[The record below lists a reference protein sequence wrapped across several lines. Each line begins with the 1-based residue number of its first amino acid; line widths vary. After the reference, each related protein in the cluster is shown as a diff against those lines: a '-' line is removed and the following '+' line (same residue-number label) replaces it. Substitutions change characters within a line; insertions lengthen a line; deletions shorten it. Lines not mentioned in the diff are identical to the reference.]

1 MADYHTVYKEPEG
14 TTTEWEDLQVKY
26 GNLAPREKPK
36 TAAWE
41 PAEERKRTDELDTR
55 TADELDDL
63 EDDVDDDRFME
74 EYRRRRVAELR
85 AAAARPRYGGVERIT
100 GPDFV
105 REVTEASQSV
115 WVVVH
120 LFRDSVAAC
129 SIISN
134 CLSELARSHPQT
146 KFVRIV
152 STECIPNYPD
162 AHLPT
167 LLVYHKGALKATL
180 AGMHQFGGKNCTTQ
194 AILAEFAAHEEAIQQ
209 QDHAYLNQA
218 VAQAYEGVKVGDG
231 GPFGAVVVR
240 EGEVVA
246 ACHNMVLKN
255 TDPTAHAEV
264 TAVRE
269 ACRKLGRYD
278 LSDCELYASCEP
290 CPMCFGAIHLSK
302 IKRLVYGA
310 QAEAALA
317 IGFDD
322 FIADAIRGTAYYQKA
337 SLQIHKA
344 EGHVAAAAEE
354 VFENTKSKF
363 QIANHPQRSAA
374 VTGRLRQA
382 PLTPLFFSETLLLDL
397 LFLPSARP
405 YQRKLVDSHSD
416 AMALAPALL
425 KPVMDFRFLDEGT
438 GGDKKRKRQKDEREA
453 KAAEA
458 EAAAADQPGD
468 MAIDDDGADGQP
480 SAKRQAVPMAD
491 DENRPSFGRPSY
503 DGVIAGKASG
513 RKWKTVRTTR
523 SSALRVTGRKE
534 VSLEEK
540 RRQRELKKAYRERKE
555 ELKEEIRSNK
565 QAKRAAAQEKQR
577 RKEENALKGAVL
589 QRITNPKTIKKM
601 SKKQRQS
608 LVKV

>member
-14 TTTEWEDLQVKY
+14 TTTEWEDLQVKYGNLALWEKPKTTTWEPGSFTHPCYSLRSPTLAACLLPWQVKY

-194 AILAEFAAHEEAIQQ
+194 DVAFALCKVGPVLASEDEDEEA
-209 QDHAYLNQA
+209 
-218 VAQAYEGVKVGDG
+218 
-231 GPFGAVVVR
+231 
-240 EGEVVA
+240 
-246 ACHNMVLKN
+246 
-255 TDPTAHAEV
+255 
-264 TAVRE
+264 
-269 ACRKLGRYD
+269 
-278 LSDCELYASCEP
+278 
-290 CPMCFGAIHLSK
+290 
-302 IKRLVYGA
+302 
-310 QAEAALA
+310 
-317 IGFDD
+317 
-322 FIADAIRGTAYYQKA
+322 
-337 SLQIHKA
+337 
-344 EGHVAAAAEE
+344 
-354 VFENTKSKF
+354 
-363 QIANHPQRSAA
+363 
-374 VTGRLRQA
+374 
-382 PLTPLFFSETLLLDL
+382 
-397 LFLPSARP
+397 
-405 YQRKLVDSHSD
+405 
-416 AMALAPALL
+416 
-425 KPVMDFRFLDEGT
+425 VMERV
-438 GGDKKRKRQKDEREA
+438 QKDYVKNIVKRHVE
-453 KAAEA
+453 K
-458 EAAAADQPGD
+458 GD
-468 MAIDDDGADGQP
+468 DEDDD
-480 SAKRQAVPMAD
+480 
-491 DENRPSFGRPSY
+491 
-503 DGVIAGKASG
+503 
-513 RKWKTVRTTR
+513 
-523 SSALRVTGRKE
+523 
-534 VSLEEK
+534 
-540 RRQRELKKAYRERKE
+540 
-555 ELKEEIRSNK
+555 
-565 QAKRAAAQEKQR
+565 
-577 RKEENALKGAVL
+577 
-589 QRITNPKTIKKM
+589 
-601 SKKQRQS
+601 
-608 LVKV
+608 